1 MNYAEIVVS
10 IEKRE
15 YLLVGIVEGISYY
28 TPNDED
34 LGTIIAVDH
43 TNEIVKQTDF
53 FEMDDI
59 YTGSDYA
66 MVLQDNDLMCRFEI
80 N

>member
-1 MNYAEIVVS
+1 MNYAEMIKS
-10 IEKRE
+10 IKTRE
-15 YLLVGIVEGISYY
+15 YLPVGIVEDISYY
-28 TPNDED
+28 TPNDEN

-43 TNEIVKQTDF
+43 TNKIAKETDF

-66 MVLQDNDLMCRFEI
+66 MVLQDNELVCRFET